1 MEALHI
7 RRAKANDD
15 SCLKSAD
22 TLYNIAIVYMYA
34 NSNFDDKYMYERA
47 LEKFQQCLETYHDA
61 GLADDHPSIKNAT
74 QWVTLQRGRRS
85 AWQKSKG
92 CDLLAS

>member
-22 TLYNIAIVYMYA
+22 TLYNIAIVYA
-34 NSNFDDKYMYERA
+34 NSNFDDKYERA

-61 GLADDHPSIKNAT
+61 GLSDDHPSIKNVT
-74 QWVTLQRGRRS
+74 QWVTWAKKRM
-85 AWQKSKG
+85 AKK
-92 CDLLAS
+92 